1 MYSTPIVR
9 HIKTSQFLKLN
20 ISTTEHEIKKYLNRA
35 PIFPEVIIFSRNNL

>member
-20 ISTTEHEIKKYLNRA
+20 ILTTEHEIKKILKSSPY
-35 PIFPEVIIFSRNNL
+35 ISRSYYI